1 LNAKL
6 QVVDMAQYQNN
17 KNTIL
22 IIEKDLH
29 TAYLLDY
36 MLSREGYEVISTT
49 SCESAGHMMRQMLAP
64 AVIFLDTEL
73 STANDF
79 AFLRTLRGMPGWQI
93 TPVLLLAEYYAIK
106 EVDLA
111 LEAGATDYIVQPFN
125 PVELQFQIQRHSL

>member
-1 LNAKL
+1 
-6 QVVDMAQYQNN
+6 MAQYYNN

-22 IIEKDLH
+22 VIEKDAH

-49 SCESAGHMMRQMLAP
+49 SCESAGHMMRQMIAP
-64 AVIFLDTEL
+64 SVIFLDMEL
-73 STANDF
+73 SAANDF
-79 AFLRTLRGMPGWQI
+79 GLLRTIRGMPGWQI

-106 EVDLA
+106 DVDLA

>member
-1 LNAKL
+1 
-6 QVVDMAQYQNN
+6 MAQQHNN

-22 IIEKDLH
+22 IIEKDAH

-49 SCESAGHMMRQMLAP
+49 SCESAGHMMRQMIAP
-64 AVIFLDTEL
+64 AVIFLDMEL
-73 STANDF
+73 TAANDF
-79 AFLRTLRGMPGWQI
+79 TLLRTIRGMPGWQI

-106 EVDLA
+106 DLDVA

-125 PVELQFQIQRHSL
+125 AAELQFHIQRHAVCMAC

>member
-1 LNAKL
+1 
-6 QVVDMAQYQNN
+6 MSQYHNN

-22 IIEKDLH
+22 IIEKDAH

-49 SCESAGHMMRQMLAP
+49 SCESAGHMMRRMIAP
-64 AVIFLDTEL
+64 SVIFLDMEL
-73 STANDF
+73 SAANNF
-79 AFLRTLRGMPGWQI
+79 AFLKTIRGMPGWHI

-125 PVELQFQIQRHSL
+125 PAELQFHILRHSL